1 MKKGKPS
8 MKKEKAILGVRPAK
22 KGEDNK
28 GLGMIKFGKCRP
40 DKTKY
45 VLMDFEYDEKAGK
58 ELFQIGMEMLAK
70 DKEAVI
76 NYVILKAIKHT
87 AELKKKK
94 CKK

>member
-8 MKKEKAILGVRPAK
+8 MKKEKAILGLRKAK
-22 KGEDNK
+22 MGQDAN
-28 GLGMIKFGKCRP
+28 GLGIIKLGKVRP

-45 VLMDFEYDEKAGK
+45 VLVDIEHDEKAGK
-58 ELFQIGMEMLAK
+58 ELYEIGMEMLAK

-76 NYVILKAIKHT
+76 NYVIVEAIKNYI
-87 AELKKKK
+87 KPK

>member
-1 MKKGKPS
+1 
-8 MKKEKAILGVRPAK
+8 MKKEKPQIGVRPMK
-22 KGEDNK
+22 KGEDTK
-28 GLGMIKFGKCRP
+28 DLGIITFGKSRP

-58 ELFQIGMEMLAK
+58 ELYKIGMEMLAK

-76 NYVILKAIKHT
+76 EYVIKKALKYT
-87 AELKKKK
+87 AEFEKEK

>member
-1 MKKGKPS
+1 
-8 MKKEKAILGVRPAK
+8 MKKENPQIGIRKTK
-22 KGEDNK
+22 KGEDTK
-28 GLGMIKFGKCRP
+28 GLGMIKFGKTRP

-58 ELFQIGMEMLAK
+58 ELFEIGMEMLAK

-76 NYVILKAIKHT
+76 NYVIVEAIKNT
-87 AELKKKK
+87 AKPK